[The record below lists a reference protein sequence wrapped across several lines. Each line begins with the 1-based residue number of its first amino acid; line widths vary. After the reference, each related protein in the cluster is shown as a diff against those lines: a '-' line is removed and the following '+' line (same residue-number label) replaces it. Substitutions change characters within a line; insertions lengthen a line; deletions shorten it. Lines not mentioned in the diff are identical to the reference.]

1 VAYAVVLWLCA
12 SSVRPSVTSQYC
24 IQTTLPIELVLV
36 MHAFFHLSYS
46 KKIQVFSVIRVL
58 RSGAKFQT
66 LDLENFLMASRLYC
80 QQSLSVVEFV
90 QQTYDGCH
98 TVAEQYRWSTVTAHI
113 HRSQKQHVKHSPI
126 TSPKC
131 QPIFTI
137 LLRTDSVVN
146 LKQKHI

>member
-1 VAYAVVLWLCA
+1 MACAVVLWLCA
-12 SSVRPSVTSQYC
+12 SSVRPSVTSQHC
-24 IQTTLPIELVLV
+24 IQTTLPIESVLV
-36 MHAFFHLSYS
+36 MHAFFHLPTPR
-46 KKIQVFSVIRVL
+46 KFRFFSVIRVL

-66 LDLENFLMASRLYC
+66 LDFENFLMASRLCC

-126 TSPKC
+126 TSPNC
-131 QPIFTI
+131 
-137 LLRTDSVVN
+137 
-146 LKQKHI
+146 